1 MLKFEKPDYKVKE
14 YVKDSF
20 YGKFELEPLERGFGT
35 TLGNALRRVMLSSL
49 PGDAITSVKIDGVAH
64 EFQKIDGVI
73 EDVTAIVLNLKGV
86 VIKNH
91 SKDDDKILRLKKD
104 TPGVVTAGD
113 IEADADIEILNPD
126 HVIATLV
133 EGGKLNMEMTIGS
146 GRGYIVAEDNKK
158 ILAQNNKTKVGAIAI
173 DSLYS
178 PIERINYEVE
188 NARVGQNN
196 NYDKLILEVWTNG
209 SITPEE
215 ALALAARILIEHFEV
230 LTELNS
236 IADETGLMISKSEDP
251 AVKILETSIDDLD
264 FSVRAYNCLKR
275 ANINTLQD
283 LTEKSEN
290 EMMKIRNLGKKSL
303 KEVIDKVKEMGFSF
317 RSEE

>member
-14 YVKDSF
+14 YIKDSH

-64 EFQKIDGVI
+64 EFQKIDGVV
-73 EDVTAIVLNLKGV
+73 EDVTAIVLNLKSI

-91 SKDDDKILRLKKD
+91 AKDENKIIRLTKN

-113 IEADADIEILNPD
+113 IEKDADIEILNPD
-126 HVIATLV
+126 QVIATLV
-133 EGGKLNMEMTIGS
+133 EGGSLNMEMTIGS
-146 GRGYIVAEDNKK
+146 GRGYVVADDNKK
-158 ILAQNNKTKVGAIAI
+158 LLQNDKTKVGAIAI

-178 PIERINYEVE
+178 PVERINYEVE
-188 NARVGQNN
+188 TARVGQNN
-196 NYDKLILEVWTNG
+196 NFDKLILEVWTNG
-209 SITPEE
+209 SISPEE
-215 ALALAARILIEHFEV
+215 ALALAARILIEHFEI
-230 LTELNS
+230 LTSLNA

-251 AVKILETSIDDLD
+251 SVKILETSIDDLD

-275 ANINTLQD
+275 ANILTLKD
-283 LTEKSEN
+283 LVDKTEN

-303 KEVIDKVKEMGFSF
+303 KEVMDKVKDMGLNF
-317 RSEE
+317 RDEN

>member
-14 YVKDSF
+14 YIKDSH

-64 EFQKIDGVI
+64 EFQKIDGVV
-73 EDVTAIVLNLKGV
+73 EDVTAIVLNLKSI

-91 SKDDDKILRLKKD
+91 AKDENKIIRLTKN

-113 IEADADIEILNPD
+113 IEKDADIEILNPD
-126 HVIATLV
+126 QVIATLV
-133 EGGKLNMEMTIGS
+133 EGGSLNMEMTIGS
-146 GRGYIVAEDNKK
+146 GRGYVVADENKK
-158 ILAQNNKTKVGAIAI
+158 LLQNDKTKIGAIAI

-178 PIERINYEVE
+178 PVERINYEVE
-188 NARVGQNN
+188 TARVGQNN
-196 NYDKLILEVWTNG
+196 NFDKLILEVWTNG
-209 SITPEE
+209 SISPEE
-215 ALALAARILIEHFEV
+215 ALALAARILIEHFEI
-230 LTELNS
+230 LTSLNA

-251 AVKILETSIDDLD
+251 SVKILETSIDDLD

-275 ANINTLQD
+275 ANILTLKD
-283 LTEKSEN
+283 LVDKSEN

-303 KEVIDKVKEMGFSF
+303 KEVMDKVKDMGLNF
-317 RSEE
+317 RDEN

>member
-14 YVKDSF
+14 YIKDSH
-20 YGKFELEPLERGFGT
+20 YGKFEVEPLERGFGT

-64 EFQKIDGVI
+64 EFQKIDGVV
-73 EDVTAIVLNLKGV
+73 EDVTAIVLNLKSI

-91 SKDDDKILRLKKD
+91 AKDENKIIRLTKN

-113 IEADADIEILNPD
+113 IEKDADIEILNPD
-126 HVIATLV
+126 QVIATLV
-133 EGGKLNMEMTIGS
+133 EGGSLNMEMTIGS
-146 GRGYIVAEDNKK
+146 GRGYVVADDNKK
-158 ILAQNNKTKVGAIAI
+158 LLQNDKTKVGAIAI

-178 PIERINYEVE
+178 PVERINYEVE
-188 NARVGQNN
+188 TARVGQNN
-196 NYDKLILEVWTNG
+196 NFDKLILEVWTNG
-209 SITPEE
+209 SISPEE
-215 ALALAARILIEHFEV
+215 ALALAARILIEHFEI
-230 LTELNS
+230 LTSLNA

-251 AVKILETSIDDLD
+251 SVKILETSIDDLD

-275 ANINTLQD
+275 ANILTLKD
-283 LTEKSEN
+283 LVDKSEN

-303 KEVIDKVKEMGFSF
+303 KEVMDKVKDMGLNF
-317 RSEE
+317 RDEN

>member
-1 MLKFEKPDYKVKE
+1 MIKFEKPDYKVKE
-14 YVKDSF
+14 YIKDSH

-64 EFQKIDGVI
+64 EFQKIDGVV
-73 EDVTAIVLNLKGV
+73 EDVTAIVLNLKSI

-91 SKDDDKILRLKKD
+91 AKDENKIIRLTKN

-113 IEADADIEILNPD
+113 IEKDADIEILNPD
-126 HVIATLV
+126 QVIATLV
-133 EGGKLNMEMTIGS
+133 EGGSLNMEMTIGS
-146 GRGYIVAEDNKK
+146 GRGYVVADDNKK
-158 ILAQNNKTKVGAIAI
+158 LLQNDKTKVGAIAI

-178 PIERINYEVE
+178 PVERINYEVE
-188 NARVGQNN
+188 TARVGQNN
-196 NYDKLILEVWTNG
+196 NFDKLILEVWTNG
-209 SITPEE
+209 SISPEE
-215 ALALAARILIEHFEV
+215 ALALAARILIEHFEI
-230 LTELNS
+230 LTSLNA

-251 AVKILETSIDDLD
+251 SVKILETSIDDLD

-275 ANINTLQD
+275 ANILTLKD
-283 LTEKSEN
+283 LVDKSEN

-303 KEVIDKVKEMGFSF
+303 KEVMDKVKDMGLNF
-317 RSEE
+317 RDEN

>member
-14 YVKDSF
+14 YIKDSH

-64 EFQKIDGVI
+64 EFQKIDGVV
-73 EDVTAIVLNLKGV
+73 EDVTAIVLNLKSI

-91 SKDDDKILRLKKD
+91 AKDENKIIRLTKN

-113 IEADADIEILNPD
+113 IEKDADIEILNPD
-126 HVIATLV
+126 QVIATLV
-133 EGGKLNMEMTIGS
+133 EGGSLNMEMTIGS
-146 GRGYIVAEDNKK
+146 GRGYVVADDNKK
-158 ILAQNNKTKVGAIAI
+158 LLQNDKTKVGAIAI

-178 PIERINYEVE
+178 PVERINYEVE
-188 NARVGQNN
+188 TARVGQNN
-196 NYDKLILEVWTNG
+196 NFDKLILEVWTNG
-209 SITPEE
+209 SISPEE
-215 ALALAARILIEHFEV
+215 ALALAARILIEHFEI
-230 LTELNS
+230 LTSLNA

-251 AVKILETSIDDLD
+251 SVKILETSIDDLD
-264 FSVRAYNCLKR
+264 FSVRANNCLKR
-275 ANINTLQD
+275 ANILTLKD
-283 LTEKSEN
+283 LVDKSEN

-303 KEVIDKVKEMGFSF
+303 KEVMDKVKDMGLNF
-317 RSEE
+317 RDEN

>member
-14 YVKDSF
+14 YIESSH
-20 YGKFELEPLERGFGT
+20 YGKFEIEPLERGFGT

-73 EDVTAIVLNLKGV
+73 EDVTAIVLNLKSV
-86 VIKNH
+86 VLKNH
-91 SKDDDKILRLKKD
+91 STDEGKKLRLTAKG
-104 TPGVVTAGD
+104 PGVVTAGD
-113 IEADADIEILNPD
+113 IEQDADIEILNPEQ
-126 HVIATLV
+126 VIATLA
-133 EGGKLNMEMTIGS
+133 EGGSLNMEMTIGS
-146 GRGYIVAEDNKK
+146 GRGYTRADENKK
-158 ILAQNNKTKVGAIAI
+158 ILDTKSKPNVIAI

-196 NYDKLILEVWTNG
+196 NYDKLIMEVWTNG
-209 SITPEE
+209 SISPEE
-215 ALALAARILIEHFEV
+215 SIALASRILIEHFEV
-230 LTELNS
+230 LANLNE
-236 IADETGLMISKSEDP
+236 IADETGLMISNTEDP
-251 AVKILETSIDDLD
+251 NLKILETSIDDLD

-275 ANINTLQD
+275 ANILTLND
-283 LTEKSEN
+283 LVEKSEN

-303 KEVIDKVKEMGFSF
+303 KEVLDKVKDMGLSF
-317 RSEE
+317 RKED

>member
-14 YVKDSF
+14 YIKDSH

-64 EFQKIDGVI
+64 EFQKIDGVV
-73 EDVTAIVLNLKGV
+73 EDVTAIVLNLKSI

-91 SKDDDKILRLKKD
+91 AKDENKIIRLTKN

-113 IEADADIEILNPD
+113 IEKDADIEILNPD
-126 HVIATLV
+126 QVIATLV
-133 EGGKLNMEMTIGS
+133 EGGSLNMEMTIGS
-146 GRGYIVAEDNKK
+146 GRGYVVADDNKK
-158 ILAQNNKTKVGAIAI
+158 LLQNDKTKIGAIAI

-178 PIERINYEVE
+178 PVERINYEVE
-188 NARVGQNN
+188 TARVGQNN
-196 NYDKLILEVWTNG
+196 NFDKLILEVWTNG
-209 SITPEE
+209 SISPEE
-215 ALALAARILIEHFEV
+215 ALALAARILIEHFEI
-230 LTELNS
+230 LTSLNA

-251 AVKILETSIDDLD
+251 SVKILETSIDDLD
-264 FSVRAYNCLKR
+264 FSVRVYNCLKR
-275 ANINTLQD
+275 ANILTLKD
-283 LTEKSEN
+283 LVDKSEN

-303 KEVIDKVKEMGFSF
+303 KEVMDKVKDMGLNF
-317 RSEE
+317 RDEN

>member
-73 EDVTAIVLNLKGV
+73 EDVTAIVLNLKGIV
-86 VIKNH
+86 LKNH

-209 SITPEE
+209 SITREE

-275 ANINTLQD
+275 ANILTLKD
-283 LTEKSEN
+283 LVDKTEN

-303 KEVIDKVKEMGFSF
+303 KEVMDKVKDMGLTFKD
-317 RSEE
+317 EN

>member
-14 YVKDSF
+14 YIKDSH
-20 YGKFELEPLERGFGT
+20 YGRFELEPLERGFGT

-64 EFQKIDGVI
+64 EFQKIDGVV
-73 EDVTAIVLNLKGV
+73 EDVTAIVLNLKKV
-86 VIKNH
+86 VVKNH
-91 SKDDDKILRLKKD
+91 AKGEDKVIRLTKN

-113 IEADADIEILNPD
+113 IEEDADIEILNPEQE
-126 HVIATLV
+126 IATLV
-133 EGGKLNMEMTIGS
+133 EGGSLNMEMTIGS
-146 GRGYIVAEDNKK
+146 GRGYVVAEDNKK
-158 ILAQNNKTKVGAIAI
+158 LFANEKTKVNTIAI

-188 NARVGQNN
+188 NARVGQDNN
-196 NYDKLILEVWTNG
+196 FDKLILEVWTNG

-215 ALALAARILIEHFEV
+215 AVALAGRILIEHFEI
-230 LTELNS
+230 LTNLNS

-251 AVKILETSIDDLD
+251 SVKILETSIDDLE

-275 ANINTLQD
+275 ANILTLRD
-283 LTEKSEN
+283 LVEKSEN
-290 EMMKIRNLGKKSL
+290 EMRKIRNLGKKSFD
-303 KEVIDKVKEMGFSF
+303 EVINKVKELGLSF
-317 RSEE
+317 RDDN

>member
-14 YVKDSF
+14 YIKDSH

-64 EFQKIDGVI
+64 EFQKIDGVV
-73 EDVTAIVLNLKGV
+73 EDVTAIVLNLKSI

-91 SKDDDKILRLKKD
+91 AKDENKIIRLTKN

-113 IEADADIEILNPD
+113 IEKDADIEILNPD
-126 HVIATLV
+126 QVIATLV
-133 EGGKLNMEMTIGS
+133 EGGSLNMEMTIGS
-146 GRGYIVAEDNKK
+146 GRGYVVADDNKK
-158 ILAQNNKTKVGAIAI
+158 LLQNDKTKIGAIAI

-178 PIERINYEVE
+178 PVERINYEVE
-188 NARVGQNN
+188 TARVGQNN
-196 NYDKLILEVWTNG
+196 NFDKLILEVWTNG
-209 SITPEE
+209 SISPEE
-215 ALALAARILIEHFEV
+215 ALALEARILIEHFEI
-230 LTELNS
+230 LTSLNA

-251 AVKILETSIDDLD
+251 SVKILETSIDDLD

-275 ANINTLQD
+275 ANILTLKD
-283 LTEKSEN
+283 LVDKSEN

-303 KEVIDKVKEMGFSF
+303 KEVMDKVKDMGLNF
-317 RSEE
+317 RDEN

>member
-1 MLKFEKPDYKVKE
+1 MLKFEKPEYKVKE
-14 YVKDSF
+14 YIENDS
-20 YGKFELEPLERGFGT
+20 YGKFEIEPLERGFGT
-35 TLGNALRRVMLSSL
+35 TLGNALRRTMLSSL
-49 PGDAITSVKIDGVAH
+49 PGDAICSVKIDGVAH

-86 VIKNH
+86 VLKNH
-91 SKDDDKILRLKKD
+91 SKDENKVLRLSKN

-133 EGGKLNMEMTIGS
+133 EGGSLNMEMTIGS
-146 GRGYIVAEDNKK
+146 GRGYTVADENKK
-158 ILAQNNKTKVGAIAI
+158 LLAQNSKTKVGAIAI

-196 NYDKLILEVWTNG
+196 NYDKLIIEVWTNG

-230 LTELNS
+230 LTDLNS

-275 ANINTLQD
+275 ANILTLRD
-283 LTEKSEN
+283 LVDKTEN

-303 KEVIDKVKEMGFSF
+303 KEVMDKVKDMGLTFKD
-317 RSEE
+317 EN